1 LWGAGLEH
9 GVIAGLLD
17 RLAELASPWG
27 YVIVGVL
34 ALLEAAAMVGL
45 VVPGEAALL
54 VGGFLASQ
62 DKAELPVMMAVGA
75 LGAIAGDSI
84 GYEIGKHL
92 GPSLKR
98 SRLGRWVGEERWAG
112 AEDYVVRHGGRAV
125 FFGRFIG
132 VLRALVPTIA
142 GLSGMPYRQFLPWNA
157 IGGLVWAPGFVLLG
171 YAAGGSY
178 HQVATWAGRASV
190 VLLIF
195 VVMVFAIAVAAR
207 AIARR
212 ESAVRTW
219 ARAQKDRP
227 GVARLLGRFERQLG
241 FLGRRLRPRA
251 AFGLSMTLGLAGVAV
266 VGWAFGMVVQDVIS
280 RKDLAG
286 LDGTVYRFLL
296 EHRDPGLTTASELM
310 SLLGGTAL
318 LTTLTMAVAVL
329 VWWRTRRP
337 RDLMVPALAAAGS
350 WVLVEAIKIAVSRPP
365 PPVADMLAETPGFAF
380 PSGQATRSAACLL
393 TVAFVASGALK
404 SWRSKVAVA
413 TAAVSLSVLIGL
425 ARLTLSVHWLTD
437 VLGGWA
443 LGILW
448 FTVVVVVTE
457 VAASLQR
464 RDEVGEPPP
473 EPVAQR
479 A

>member
-1 LWGAGLEH
+1 M
-9 GVIAGLLD
+9 IAGLLD
-17 RLAELASPWG
+17 RLADLASPWG

-62 DKAELPVMMAVGA
+62 GKAELPVMMLVGA
-75 LGAIAGDSI
+75 LGAIIGDSI

-98 SRLGRWVGEERWAG
+98 SRLGRWVGEERWAR
-112 AEDYVVRHGGRAV
+112 AESYIAHHGGRAV

-142 GLSGMPYRQFLPWNA
+142 GLSGMPYRTFLPWNA
-157 IGGLVWAPGFVLLG
+157 VGGLVWAPGFVLLG

-178 HQVATWAGRASV
+178 HQVATWAGRAST
-190 VLLIF
+190 VLLILF
-195 VVMVFAIAVAAR
+195 VLVVATVLGAR
-207 AIARR
+207 AVVRR
-212 ESAVRTW
+212 EGAVRRW
-219 ARAQKDRP
+219 ARSQTERP
-227 GVARLLGRFERQLG
+227 GVARLLGRFERQLA

-251 AFGLSMTLGLAGVAV
+251 AFGLSVTSALAGVAV

-296 EHRDPGLTTASELM
+296 EHRDAGLTTASKLM
-310 SLLGGTAL
+310 SVIGGTAL
-318 LTTLTMAVAVL
+318 LSTLTMAVAAL
-329 VWWRTRRP
+329 VWWKTRRP
-337 RDLMVPALAAAGS
+337 RDLMMPALAVAGS
-350 WVLVEAIKIAVSRPP
+350 WVLVEAIKVAVSRPP
-365 PPVADMLAETPGFAF
+365 PPVADMLTTTPGFAF

-393 TVAFVASGALK
+393 TIAFVASGVLR
-404 SWRSKVAVA
+404 SWRSKVVVV
-413 TAAVSLSVLIGL
+413 TAALSLSALIGL
-425 ARLTLSVHWLTD
+425 SRLTLAVHWLTD

-448 FTVVVVVTE
+448 FAVVLVITE
-457 VAASLQR
+457 VATSLQQ
-464 RDEVGEPPP
+464 RDAGPPP
-473 EPVAQR
+473 EPVAQEAR
-479 A
+479 